1 MSKVRLDLDIKE
13 LQATIDAD
21 LRLTANEPRFGIAK
35 FCEWLQGEASVGF
48 GFRARIATGAVPAT
62 CTFTFTGLP
71 TAAQTCTINGVTFTA
86 VASGA
91 TNAQFNIGA
100 DATATAANMAAAI
113 NACSTA
119 KIVNVVT
126 ATAAA
131 GVVTI
136 TAVAPG
142 LGGNAMIAPT
152 NALTN
157 ASTSG
162 AWANGA
168 EGTITVLAAGR

>member
-1 MSKVRLDLDIKE
+1 MSKIRLDIDVKE
-13 LQATIDAD
+13 LAATLDSE
-21 LRLTANEPRFGIAK
+21 LRLTSGEPRFGITKIA
-35 FCEWLQGEASVGF
+35 EWLAGTTSCRF
-48 GFRARIATGAVPAT
+48 GFRIRVATGAVPAT

-71 TAAQTCTINGVTFTA
+71 TASQTCTINGVTFTA
-86 VASGA
+86 RASGA
-91 TNAQFNIGA
+91 VNAEFNIGG
-100 DATATAANMAAAI
+100 DNVATAANFAAAI

>member
-1 MSKVRLDLDIKE
+1 MSKVRIDVDVQELASTLDAEFRTGSGDGRFVMQRVGDWL
-13 LQATIDAD
+13 AT
-21 LRLTANEPRFGIAK
+21 LGT
-35 FCEWLQGEASVGF
+35 GF
-48 GFRARIATGAVPAT
+48 GGNVRLATGAVPAT

-86 VASGA
+86 RASGA
-91 TNAQFNIGA
+91 VNAEFNIGA
-100 DATATAANMAAAI
+100 DANATATNFAAAI

-119 KIVNVVT
+119 KIANVVT
-126 ATAAA
+126 AAAVA

-136 TAVAPG
+136 SAVAPG
-142 LGGNAMIAPT
+142 LGGMAMIVPT

-168 EGTITVLAAGR
+168 EGNIRTISIGR